1 MGPYPLPTTSCLP
14 SPLPSSRFF
23 FSPRLLQGEDKL
35 NAGGWNGVRGL
46 LEKCGEEPASWALST
61 ESPHGSM
68 ISGLGLS
75 KGRRKC
81 RHPSPPHSGLWTTVR
96 WLKLGVPCQPPP
108 TALSLP
114 VPCPCLHRPGD
125 IRVPGAICCSI
136 PLGVCLFLDVFSG
149 FRPSPLQSKLI
160 PSLEF

>member
-1 MGPYPLPTTSCLP
+1 MPEWGA
-14 SPLPSSRFF
+14 
-23 FSPRLLQGEDKL
+23 GEGEVLK
-35 NAGGWNGVRGL
+35 
-46 LEKCGEEPASWALST
+46 KCGEEPASWALSA

-81 RHPSPPHSGLWTTVR
+81 RHPSPPHPGLWTTVR
-96 WLKLGVPCQPPP
+96 WLKLVGVPCQPPS

-114 VPCPCLHRPGD
+114 VPCSCLHRLGD
-125 IRVPGAICCSI
+125 IRVPGAICCGI
-136 PLGVCLFLDVFSG
+136 PLGVCLFLDFFSG
-149 FRPSPLQSKLI
+149 FRPSPLQSKLMPLA